1 MTSNAIAI
9 FRRGAAPRAAAPLAL
24 AAALAVSS
32 GCSLSPVHGRA
43 EVTGAPRVPRGEDVP
58 GDAAGTR
65 ARMALEPREPFWP
78 YRLGV
83 LLAAAD
89 SAAAAEA
96 SLRTALALDPGHAPS
111 LALLS
116 RLLFEQ
122 GRHAEAIR
130 QLEAARA
137 NAFPAGMPAP
147 LLEGLALHYDAADR
161 IADARAALASIPAD
175 ERPGSA
181 RVYLTL
187 RGDAPGE
194 ADALAEDVAKHG
206 SKSAVNQNNLGI
218 ARLRAGDPDAAAK
231 AFEKAIDLDASLPGP
246 YYNMAI
252 LEKFY
257 RFDDG
262 AAAKWFHRYRERA
275 NADPDGL
282 AGLIGG
288 AEAHPIAER
297 KEP

>member
-1 MTSNAIAI
+1 MTSTPCHRK
-9 FRRGAAPRAAAPLAL
+9 RRSRPAVMAALGALL
-24 AAALAVSS
+24 AALS
-32 GCSLSPVHGRA
+32 GCSLSPFHGRA
-43 EVTGAPRVPRGEDVP
+43 DVSDRPLVPRAADVP
-58 GDAAGTR
+58 DDADGTR
-65 ARMALEPREPFWP
+65 ARMMAEPGEAYWP

-89 SAAAAEA
+89 SSRAAEA
-96 SLRTALALDPGHAPS
+96 ALRRAIALDPAHAAS

-130 QLEAARA
+130 DLEAARA
-137 NAFPAGMPAP
+137 GAFAAGMPAA
-147 LLEGLALHYDAADR
+147 LLEGLALHYDAIDR
-161 IADARAALASIPAD
+161 VADARAALGAIPRG

-194 ADALAEDVAKHG
+194 ADGIAAEAAQREP
-206 SKSAVNQNNLGI
+206 KSAVHQNNLGI
-218 ARLRAGDPDAAAK
+218 ARLRAGDPDGAAK
-231 AFEKAIDLDASLPGP
+231 AFDRAIDLDSALPGP

-257 RFDDG
+257 RFDD
-262 AAAKWFHRYRERA
+262 AAAARWFARYRERA
-275 NADPDGL
+275 SADPDGL
-282 AGLIGG
+282 AGSIG
-288 AEAHPIAER
+288 ADAPLAER
-297 KEP
+297 KAP